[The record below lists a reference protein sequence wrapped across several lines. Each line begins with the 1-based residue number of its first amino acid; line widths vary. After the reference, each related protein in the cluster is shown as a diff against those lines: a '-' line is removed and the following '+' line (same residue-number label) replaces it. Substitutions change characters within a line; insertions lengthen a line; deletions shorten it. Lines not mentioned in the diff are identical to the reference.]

1 MYRAEGT
8 HALYLVAVP
17 PRGIP
22 AIRDE
27 EDWATRAA
35 EVLRYMHQHRMQP
48 LGIVWVE
55 SGASVRRT
63 GSVRDHQAII
73 SKMVG
78 DSALRNLVLVRWQ
91 SGQKDKPWRDLRY
104 TLMDSSG
111 DVQKQDTTSLDTCRE
126 MVAAN
131 TPRWLEIQLDLSTS
145 HQILWDVVPAYLNQP
160 QGGMERPQSETR
172 QPQSKTKSLLE
183 RLYTWAEVKL
193 TEAVRTPE
201 KQRTVKTNPV
211 GLRT

>member
-1 MYRAEGT
+1 
-8 HALYLVAVP
+8 
-17 PRGIP
+17 
-22 AIRDE
+22 
-27 EDWATRAA
+27 
-35 EVLRYMHQHRMQP
+35 MHQRRMQP
-48 LGIVWVE
+48 LGVVWVE
-55 SGASVRRT
+55 SGASVRRM

-78 DSALRNLVLVRWQ
+78 DSALRNLFLVRWQ
-91 SGQKDKPWRDLRY
+91 SGQTDKPWRDLKY
-104 TLMDSSG
+104 ILMDSSG
-111 DVQKQDTTSLDTCRE
+111 NIQKQDTTSLDICCD

-131 TPRWLEIQLDLSTS
+131 TPRWLKIQLDLSNS
-145 HQILWDVVPAYLNQP
+145 HQTLWDVVPAYLNQP

-201 KQRTVKTNPV
+201 NQRTVKTNPV
-211 GLRT
+211 ESEDLNERYAATCGPSPTDIAIALQLLSSL